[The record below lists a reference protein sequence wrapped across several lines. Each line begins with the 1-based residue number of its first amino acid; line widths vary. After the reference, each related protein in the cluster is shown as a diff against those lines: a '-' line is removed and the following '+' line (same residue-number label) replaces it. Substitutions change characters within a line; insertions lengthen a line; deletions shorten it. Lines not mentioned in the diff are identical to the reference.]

1 MYQLTQRTEEL
12 GLTQTGS
19 AERIRDVLAKYSL
32 PLEAGVEKSAL
43 LDTMARDKKKNGN
56 SITLI
61 VLNKIG
67 EGVLKKIDWQELPKY
82 LG

>member
-1 MYQLTQRTEEL
+1 
-12 GLTQTGS
+12 
-19 AERIRDVLAKYSL
+19 
-32 PLEAGVEKSAL
+32 
-43 LDTMARDKKKNGN
+43 MARDKKKNGN

-82 LG
+82 LGYDKDG